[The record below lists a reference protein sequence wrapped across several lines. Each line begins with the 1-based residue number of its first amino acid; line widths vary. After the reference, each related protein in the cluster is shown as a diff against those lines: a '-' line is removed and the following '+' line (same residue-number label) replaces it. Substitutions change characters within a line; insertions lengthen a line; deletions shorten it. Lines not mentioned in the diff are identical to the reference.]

1 MSLTIRLEREKPRE
15 GTVQVEKGSVR
26 APDRQVVTL
35 KVRVTNDSNTDRPRR
50 WLTSSCPNAAHRQ
63 ELSST
68 ARREHPGDA

>member
-35 KVRVTNDSNTDRPRR
+35 KVRVTNDSNTTEV
-50 WLTSSCPNAAHRQ
+50 WVELNAIEA
-63 ELSST
+63 ETL
-68 ARREHPGDA
+68 ANALKAGVK